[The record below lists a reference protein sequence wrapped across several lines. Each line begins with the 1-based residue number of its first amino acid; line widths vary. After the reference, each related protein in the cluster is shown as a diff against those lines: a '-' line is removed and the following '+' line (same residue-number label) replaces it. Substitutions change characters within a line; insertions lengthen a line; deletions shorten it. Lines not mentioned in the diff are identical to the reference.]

1 MQICDKKINVLLINN
16 FENCADMFL
25 RKTLSIALLTAASSA
40 VFAQGLV
47 LNNDDLRTDLN
58 WLNQQGVINISTSTW
73 PLSGDEI
80 QRALS
85 QAKVTHPAQQKVI
98 NSVLNALKADNDTV
112 KVGAFAGTD
121 IKDIPQ
127 AFGNNHKSQYEG
139 SVEFNAGGENWDA
152 KIRVNAEKDPQID
165 SGHDANVEGSY
176 VAGKLWNQWV
186 VAGQIPTWWGPGHD
200 GSLIRGD
207 ASRPVYG
214 VTMQRA
220 VQDAFENKWLSWI
233 GPWQYQLFAGQLD
246 DYKAVPNAKLLGMR
260 VTARPVPA
268 LELGASRT
276 LQIGGDGQPNS
287 FKAYWNAIIGKDNGC
302 TNTDCIGV
310 DNPSNQLAGFDARLH
325 LQPLFNIPVSVYG
338 QYIGEDEAG
347 YLPSKK
353 MYLAGADY
361 SSIVKNMPYQ
371 LYAEWADTR
380 TNGDVKG
387 ISYSHHQY
395 TDGYYQHGF
404 PLGHAIGGD
413 GQMYSVGGDIRFDPM
428 NRLSGR
434 AMVVKVNESNLAINK
449 AFPKEDKIKALD
461 LTWTHYIKPD
471 LPLKINGWISDSD
484 LEGNDSGASI
494 GIEIPLERKM
504 FGF

>member
-1 MQICDKKINVLLINN
+1 
-16 FENCADMFL
+16 MFL
-25 RKTLSIALLTAASSA
+25 RKTLSIALLATASSA

-112 KVGAFAGTD
+112 KVGAFAETD
-121 IKDIPQ
+121 IKNIPQ
-127 AFGNNHKSQYEG
+127 VFGDNQKSQYQG
-139 SVEFNAGGENWDA
+139 SLEFNAGGENWDA

-165 SGHDANVEGSY
+165 SGHDVNVEGSY
-176 VAGKLWNQWV
+176 VAGKLWNQWL

-246 DYKAVPNAKLLGMR
+246 DYKAVPHAKLLGMR

-268 LELGASRT
+268 LEIGASRAI
-276 LQIGGDGQPNS
+276 QIGGDGQPDS
-287 FKAYWNAIIGKDNGC
+287 FKAYWNAVIGKDNGC
-302 TNTDCIGV
+302 TENSCVGE
-310 DNPSNQLAGFDARLH
+310 DNASNQLAGFDARLQ

-347 YLPSKK
+347 GLPSKK

-361 SSIVKNMPYQ
+361 SSMINNMPYQ
-371 LYAEWADTR
+371 IYAEWADTR
-380 TNGDVKG
+380 TNGDVRG
-387 ISYSHHQY
+387 ISYNHHQY

-404 PLGHAIGGD
+404 PLGHAMGGD
-413 GQMYSVGGDIRFDPM
+413 GQMYSVGGDIRFDVM

-434 AMVVKVNESNLAINK
+434 AMVVKVNQSNLAINK
-449 AFPKEDKIKALD
+449 AFPKDDEIKALD

-471 LPLKINGWISDSD
+471 LPLKINGWVSDSD
-484 LEGNDSGASI
+484 LEGNDAGASI
-494 GIEIPLERKM
+494 GVEIPLERKM

>member
-1 MQICDKKINVLLINN
+1 
-16 FENCADMFL
+16 MFL
-25 RKTLSIALLTAASSA
+25 RKTLSIALLATASSA

-112 KVGAFAGTD
+112 KVGAFAETD
-121 IKDIPQ
+121 IKNIPQ
-127 AFGNNHKSQYEG
+127 AFGDNQKSQYQG
-139 SVEFNAGGENWDA
+139 SLEFNAGGENWDA

-165 SGHDANVEGSY
+165 SGHDVNVEGSY
-176 VAGKLWNQWV
+176 VAGKLWNQWL

-246 DYKAVPNAKLLGMR
+246 DYKAVPHAKLLGMR

-268 LELGASRT
+268 LEIGASRAI
-276 LQIGGDGQPNS
+276 QIGGDGQPDS
-287 FKAYWNAIIGKDNGC
+287 FKAYWNAVIGKDNGC
-302 TNTDCIGV
+302 TENSCVGE
-310 DNPSNQLAGFDARLH
+310 DNASNQLAGFDARLQ

-347 YLPSKK
+347 GLPSKK

-361 SSIVKNMPYQ
+361 SSMINNMPYQ
-371 LYAEWADTR
+371 IYAEWADTR
-380 TNGDVKG
+380 TNGDVRG
-387 ISYSHHQY
+387 ISYNHHQY

-404 PLGHAIGGD
+404 PLGHAMGGD
-413 GQMYSVGGDIRFDPM
+413 GQMYSVGGDIRFDVM

-434 AMVVKVNESNLAINK
+434 AMVVKVNQSNLAINK
-449 AFPKEDKIKALD
+449 AFLKDDEIKALD

-471 LPLKINGWISDSD
+471 LPLKINGWVSDSD
-484 LEGNDSGASI
+484 LEGNDAGASI
-494 GIEIPLERKM
+494 GVEIPLERKM

>member
-1 MQICDKKINVLLINN
+1 
-16 FENCADMFL
+16 MFL
-25 RKTLSIALLTAASSA
+25 RKTLSIALLATASSA

-112 KVGAFAGTD
+112 KVGAFAETD
-121 IKDIPQ
+121 IKNIPQ
-127 AFGNNHKSQYEG
+127 AFGDNQKSQYQG
-139 SVEFNAGGENWDA
+139 SLEFNAGGENWDA

-165 SGHDANVEGSY
+165 SGHDVNVEGSY
-176 VAGKLWNQWV
+176 VAGKLWNQWI

-214 VTMQRA
+214 ITMQRA

-246 DYKAVPNAKLLGMR
+246 DYKAVPHAKLLGMR

-268 LELGASRT
+268 LEIGASRAI
-276 LQIGGDGQPNS
+276 QIGGDGQPDS
-287 FKAYWNAIIGKDNGC
+287 FKAYWNAVIGKDNGC
-302 TNTDCIGV
+302 TENSCVGE
-310 DNPSNQLAGFDARLH
+310 DNASNQLAGFDARLQ

-347 YLPSKK
+347 GLPSKK

-361 SSIVKNMPYQ
+361 SSMINNMPYQ
-371 LYAEWADTR
+371 IYAEWADTR
-380 TNGDVKG
+380 TNGDVRG
-387 ISYSHHQY
+387 ISYNHHQY

-404 PLGHAIGGD
+404 PLGHAMGGD
-413 GQMYSVGGDIRFDPM
+413 GQMYSVGGDIRFDVM

-434 AMVVKVNESNLAINK
+434 AMVVKVNQSKLAINK
-449 AFPKEDKIKALD
+449 AFPKDDEIKALD

-471 LPLKINGWISDSD
+471 LPLKINGWVSDSD
-484 LEGNDSGASI
+484 LEGNDAGASI
-494 GIEIPLERKM
+494 GVEIPLERKM

>member
-1 MQICDKKINVLLINN
+1 M
-16 FENCADMFL
+16 
-25 RKTLSIALLTAASSA
+25 
-40 VFAQGLV
+40 
-47 LNNDDLRTDLN
+47 
-58 WLNQQGVINISTSTW
+58 
-73 PLSGDEI
+73 
-80 QRALS
+80 
-85 QAKVTHPAQQKVI
+85 THPAQQKVI

-112 KVGAFAGTD
+112 KVGAFAETD
-121 IKDIPQ
+121 IKNIPQ
-127 AFGNNHKSQYEG
+127 AFGDNQKSQYQG
-139 SVEFNAGGENWDA
+139 SLEFNAGGENWDA

-165 SGHDANVEGSY
+165 SGHDVNVEGSY
-176 VAGKLWNQWV
+176 VAGKLWNQWL

-246 DYKAVPNAKLLGMR
+246 DYKAVPHAKLLGMR

-268 LELGASRT
+268 LEIGASRAI
-276 LQIGGDGQPNS
+276 QIGGDGQPDS
-287 FKAYWNAIIGKDNGC
+287 FKAYWNAVIGKDNGC
-302 TNTDCIGV
+302 TENSCVGE
-310 DNPSNQLAGFDARLH
+310 DNASNQLAGFDARLQ

-347 YLPSKK
+347 GLPSKK

-361 SSIVKNMPYQ
+361 SSMINNMPYQ
-371 LYAEWADTR
+371 IYAEWADTR
-380 TNGDVKG
+380 TNGDVRG
-387 ISYSHHQY
+387 ISYNHHQY

-404 PLGHAIGGD
+404 PLGHAMGGD
-413 GQMYSVGGDIRFDPM
+413 GQMYSVGGDIRFDVM

-434 AMVVKVNESNLAINK
+434 AMVVKVNQSNLAINK
-449 AFPKEDKIKALD
+449 AFPKDDEIKALD

-471 LPLKINGWISDSD
+471 LPLKINGWVSDSD
-484 LEGNDSGASI
+484 LEGNDAGASI
-494 GIEIPLERKM
+494 GVEIPLERKM